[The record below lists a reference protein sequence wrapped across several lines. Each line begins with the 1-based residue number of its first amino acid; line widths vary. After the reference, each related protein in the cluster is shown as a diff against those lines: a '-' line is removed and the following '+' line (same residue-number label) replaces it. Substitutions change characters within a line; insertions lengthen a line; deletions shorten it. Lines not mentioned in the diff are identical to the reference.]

1 MINIVRALI
10 GSLFLMG
17 SILGVEAVGQQLP
30 FKIQSLTLRYKIDKI
45 LGYQSDPQHE
55 SNGYVQ
61 YQINGQIFLNGSGR
75 IIAAPSTK
83 RATPWETLAELLSA
97 YQKKDTQLIKN
108 LFTIQSQ
115 AKIEQTLSDKQK
127 RGRFL
132 DAIGSI
138 QHMIVFI
145 GFEYKGGF
153 VVLIQTHEGEPP
165 FPFYLVQESGQWKMS
180 SFVDTGIMVT
190 NIAMCLW
197 KKP

>member
-1 MINIVRALI
+1 
-10 GSLFLMG
+10 MG
-17 SILGVEAVGQQLP
+17 SIPGVEAVGQQLP

-55 SNGYVQ
+55 SDGYVQ
-61 YQINGQIFLNGSGR
+61 YQVKGQIFPNGSGR

-115 AKIEQTLSDKQK
+115 AKIEQILSDKQK
-127 RGRFL
+127 REGFL
-132 DAIGSI
+132 KAIGST
-138 QHMIVFI
+138 QQMTVFI
-145 GFEYKGGF
+145 GFEHEGGF
-153 VVLIQTHEGEPP
+153 IALIQTYEGGPP
-165 FPFYLVQESGQWKMS
+165 IPFYLVQESGQWKMS
-180 SFVDTGIMVT
+180 SFEDTGIMVT